1 MNLKKLYELWQD
13 NCPEEVDGLA
23 RKRRKPKQWKI
34 MLDNYERRKDKDK
47 NKNKD
52 TSKQANQQ

>member
-47 NKNKD
+47 NKD